1 MYYLRKFLTKK
12 NLLGIASIGGFI
24 YLLALLLNFLQGTI

>member
-1 MYYLRKFLTKK
+1 MFYLRKLLTKK
-12 NLLGIASIGGFI
+12 NVIGVAGIGGFI

>member
-1 MYYLRKFLTKK
+1 MFYIRKLFNKK
-12 NLLGIASIGGFI
+12 NVLGVVSIGGFI

>member
-1 MYYLRKFLTKK
+1 MYYLRKLFTRK
-12 NLLGIASIGGFI
+12 NLLGIASIVGFI

>member
-1 MYYLRKFLTKK
+1 MHLKDFLNKK
-12 NLLGIASIGGFI
+12 NILGIASIGGFI

>member
-1 MYYLRKFLTKK
+1 MYYLRQLFTKK

-24 YLLALLLNFLQGTI
+24 YLLALLLNYLQGTI